1 MKVVFLINNAHFLS
15 EFFGKLVNEA
25 VERQDD
31 CLVVFSSKI
40 AEYEKKKFFPAKAK
54 FICAVDWYIND
65 PNKNKEDSSGLPWK
79 YFFPFFDRSGLPG
92 IDYKKAVG
100 LILQASHFFESIIAK
115 ERPDIIVSE
124 PPAGL
129 FHQIGQHLSKKN
141 NVAYVGLGTSRMN
154 NRIDIYDREP
164 TFSRCKE
171 TFDGIESDS
180 ITSEEKE
187 FAQNFIRDFI
197 SHKSLPSY
205 MDSVKVLSSHIELT
219 RHFLK
224 RIQEVCG
231 SFLRYLFARQKYKNF
246 DYESEITLKRYIR
259 ALFTAERKKIRI
271 FSQTNFFNYEPKKER
286 FFLYPLHCQP
296 EASTSVRATYYCNQ
310 LNTIEN
316 ISFAIPFPYKL
327 YVKEHPAAIGTRQ
340 NSFYEKLEKIPNVV
354 LISSGK
360 NTEELIKNS
369 SGVIT
374 LTSTVGMEAALAGKP
389 AYVLGDVFYSYHP
402 LCRQVRNF
410 DDLSEKINNDLAN
423 APSLDNLEGINSR
436 FIISYARNAIS
447 GNILSAS
454 AATDKNNYGLIY
466 EEILKMLPRK

>member
-1 MKVVFLINNAHFLS
+1 MKIIFLINNAHFLS
-15 EFFGKLVNEA
+15 EFFGKLANEA
-25 VERQDD
+25 VKRQDD

-65 PNKNKEDSSGLPWK
+65 QNKNKEDSSGLPWK
-79 YFFPFFDRSGLPG
+79 YFFSFFNRSGISE
-92 IDYKKAVG
+92 IDYQKATS

-129 FHQIGQHLSKKN
+129 FHLIGQHVCKKN
-141 NVAYVGLGTSRMN
+141 NVAYLGLGISRLN

-171 TFDGIESDS
+171 TFDVLEDDS
-180 ITSEEKE
+180 IMPEEKE
-187 FAQNFIRDFI
+187 FAWNFIRDFI

-205 MDSVKVLSSHIELT
+205 MDSVKVLSGHIELT

-231 SFLRYLFARQKYKNF
+231 PFLRYLFSRQKYKKF
-246 DYESEITLKRYIR
+246 DYESEITLKRYVR
-259 ALFTAERKKIRI
+259 SLFTAERKKIRI
-271 FSQTNFFNYEPKKER
+271 FSQTKFFNYEPKKEK

-316 ISFAIPFPYKL
+316 IAFAMPFPYKL

-340 NSFYEKLEKIPNVV
+340 NSFYEQLQKIPNVV
-354 LISSGK
+354 LISSAK
-360 NTEELIKNS
+360 NTEELIRNS

-374 LTSTVGMEAALAGKP
+374 LTSTVGMEAALIGKP
-389 AYVLGDVFYSYHP
+389 SYVFGDVFYSYHP
-402 LCRQVRNF
+402 LCRQVKNF
-410 DDLSEKINNDLAN
+410 DDLNEKINNDLAN
-423 APSLDNLEGINSR
+423 ASSLDILEDINSR
-436 FIISYARNAIS
+436 FIISYARNTIP

-454 AATDKNNYGLIY
+454 ATTDKNNYGVIY
-466 EEILKMLPRK
+466 EEVLKMLPRK